1 MLRAEP
7 IIVDKLCQV
16 RHGEAQASI
25 TPHSSVA
32 PPILHSML
40 DTRLRNLLPYR
51 YDRSGNLDARR
62 NQLLACGNDR
72 IHHRE
77 RFCIPDNRTYQP
89 DSMKLL
95 ARTMMPA
102 QRMLDYFAYS
112 SGLAATQ
119 WLVPALSSCGHS
131 SLSSSFSRRT
141 PYMISLASL
150 MRSSV
155 SLIPNCASKYAC
167 ISCIVTAL
175 PVSHSRATID
185 WSTYASSCSC
195 VSSAMCLLLA
205 FLYNRLDLTHFANKR
220 GQCAFYHFQAFSM
233 AIQCGSMVLQYVRV
247 LLQDIENTFDILAL
261 RAHNRHEYRE
271 LLIIFALSAFKLC
284 ESFVSSQCDES
295 FLNAP
300 FLFKFTGQGIFITH
314 WQVPL

>member
-32 PPILHSML
+32 PSILHSML

-150 MRSSV
+150 
-155 SLIPNCASKYAC
+155 IPNCASKYAC

-247 LLQDIENTFDILAL
+247 LLQDIEHTFDILAL
-261 RAHNRHEYRE
+261 TADGAQQYCE
-271 LLIIFALSAFKLC
+271 LFIVRYLSTFKLC
-284 ESFVSSQCDES
+284 ESFVSGHDES
-295 FLNAP
+295 LRYSMPNSSAS
-300 FLFKFTGQGIFITH
+300 L
-314 WQVPL
+314 LAC